1 MIRVLSVL
9 LSPFARGVSVFT
21 SRNTAPFYS
30 RYTLRFHLPAEL
42 LLGAVGGITQLGDLV
57 ARKTLGAPDW
67 MIALQSSIPTVALL
81 FAMVWRDL
89 LEGASRRKVLLA
101 TGLFGKGL
109 LLFMAAA
116 ASPGLFLLVF
126 IAFSFADSAF
136 IPVRNSI
143 FRANYPDA
151 LRGRY
156 FGLVVSLT
164 SLAVI
169 GANLVAAWL
178 LDRWEGSY
186 RLLFPAAGVLGL
198 IAHATYARLRV
209 RGDGQIEHRAPT
221 DPLLRRAAGSIRR
234 AFRSTVRILKA
245 DRAFFAY
252 ESAFFLYGLAFLMN
266 LPLVVLLITDRLHL
280 SYGQASWA
288 RFVVPPVMMVLFSP
302 IAGRLLDR
310 SHSSVMMGVA
320 CFLLAAHSVLLA
332 AANGIGLL
340 MLSYFIF
347 GVAMTGVNL
356 AWNLGPVQFA
366 RTEHESLDYM
376 GVHVTLT
383 GLRGAIAPF
392 LALGAKRFLGLTAGF
407 VVSTALFLTA
417 ALLMA
422 RLSRRI
428 SSAAPPPATIGRP
441 DPRAEER
448 RS

>member
-1 MIRVLSVL
+1 VVRVLSLL
-9 LSPFARGVSVFT
+9 LSPFTRGVSALT
-21 SRNTAPFYS
+21 SRRAAPFYS

-42 LLGAVGGITQLGDLV
+42 LLGAVGGITSLGDLV

-81 FAMVWRDL
+81 LAMVWRDL
-89 LEGASRRKVLLA
+89 LEGASRRKVLLV

-116 ASPGLFLLVF
+116 VSPGIFLLVF

-143 FRANYPDA
+143 FRANYPEA
-151 LRGRY
+151 LRGRF

-164 SLAVI
+164 SLAVVA
-169 GANLVAAWL
+169 ANLVAAQL
-178 LDRWEGSY
+178 LDHWEGSY
-186 RLLFPAAGVLGL
+186 RILFPMAGVLGL
-198 IAHATYARLRV
+198 VAHATYARIRV
-209 RGDGQIEHRAPT
+209 RGDGLIEPRSSNG
-221 DPLLRRAAGSIRR
+221 PLLRRAAGSVVR
-234 AFRSTVRILKA
+234 AFRSTTRILRA
-245 DRAFFAY
+245 DRAFRAY
-252 ESAFFLYGLAFLMN
+252 EGAFFLYGLGFLMN
-266 LPLVVLLITDRLHL
+266 LPLVVLLITDKLQL

-310 SHSSVMMGVA
+310 SHSSFMMGIA

-332 AANGIGLL
+332 AANGVGLL
-340 MLSYFIF
+340 LLSYIIF
-347 GVAMTGVNL
+347 GIAMTGVNL

-366 RTEHESLDYM
+366 RTERESLDYM

-392 LALGAKRFLGLTAGF
+392 LAIGAKRYLGLTAGF
-407 VVSTALFLTA
+407 FVSAALFFTA

-422 RLSRRI
+422 RLSRRM
-428 SSAAPPPATIGRP
+428 SSPAPQTANIGHS
-441 DPRAEER
+441 DPRTEDR
-448 RS
+448 HS